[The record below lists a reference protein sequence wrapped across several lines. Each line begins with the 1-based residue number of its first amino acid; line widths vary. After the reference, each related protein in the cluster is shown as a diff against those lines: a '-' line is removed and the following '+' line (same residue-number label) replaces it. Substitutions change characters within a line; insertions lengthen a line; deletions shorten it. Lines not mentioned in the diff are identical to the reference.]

1 MFYFIYLFIFES
13 ITMCLWL
20 PGKVKAAKQ
29 RSWSIKFILRSWC
42 PQTCRSQMGRL
53 SPRRFSPCSPPMPV
67 CVGTLRVSREPRSA
81 SAVGSL
87 SATWSAPSCHQSLD
101 FRFYFIF
108 LCVLSPCY
116 GESVCLRTLCSEYQG
131 TSLNV
136 SWVRAVVSH
145 KPPRGWRCTFYKFSL
160 AASLSYAHPSYF
172 ESIL

>member
-1 MFYFIYLFIFES
+1 MHSRQNTSEDQFWNSSGIWTQGQRNQRHF
-13 ITMCLWL
+13 TCDWTWG
-20 PGKVKAAKQ
+20 PGLGTPLQ
-29 RSWSIKFILRSWC
+29 PPL
-42 PQTCRSQMGRL
+42 T
-53 SPRRFSPCSPPMPV
+53 PMPV
-67 CVGTLRVSREPRSA
+67 CVGTLRVSREPRSV

-87 SATWSAPSCHQSLD
+87 SATRSAPSCHQSLD

-116 GESVCLRTLCSEYQG
+116 GESVCFRTLCSEYQG

-145 KPPRGWRCTFYKFSL
+145 KPPRGWRCTFSKFSL
-160 AASLSYAHPSYF
+160 AASLSYAHPSYS